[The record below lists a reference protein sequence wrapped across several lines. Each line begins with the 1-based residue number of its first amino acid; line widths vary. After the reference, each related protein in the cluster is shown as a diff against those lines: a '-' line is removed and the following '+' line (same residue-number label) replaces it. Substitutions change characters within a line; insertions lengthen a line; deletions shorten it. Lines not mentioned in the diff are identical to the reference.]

1 MSTLYVNNIDTESGT
16 DITIPTGKK
25 LVVTDAG
32 SVIAPNQIIQTT
44 QKANAAYHTNT
55 SPGNWADTNYQ
66 HTITP
71 VYSTS
76 AIEVIMHIPF
86 RLNSSGSPMR
96 GAFRIYRD
104 ISGGSSALVV
114 NTTSNYEQLQVR
126 NATNEHD
133 GIASFHI
140 LDLSHATTSQL
151 TYRVQSYIHNDSG
164 AVYITAYDANVGGN
178 IILREIAQ

>member
-1 MSTLYVNNIDTESGT
+1 MSTLFVNNLNTASGST
-16 DITIPTGKK
+16 ITVPTGKK

-32 SVIAPNQIIQTT
+32 GVVAPNQIIQTT
-44 QKANAAYHTNT
+44 QKANPASHSNS

-76 AIEVIMHIPF
+76 AIEMIMHIPF
-86 RLNSSGSPMR
+86 RLNGSGSPMR

-104 ISGGSSALVV
+104 IDGGSSNLIL

-126 NATNEHD
+126 NAANEHD

-140 LDLSHATTSQL
+140 LDLTHGTTNQL
-151 TYRVQSYIHNDSG
+151 TYRAQSYIHNDSG
-164 AVYITAYDANVGGN
+164 AVYIQSYDANVGGN

>member
-1 MSTLYVNNIDTESGT
+1 MSTLFVNNLNTASGST
-16 DITIPTGKK
+16 ITVPTGKK

-32 SVIAPNQIIQTT
+32 GVVAPNQIIQTT
-44 QKANAAYHTNT
+44 QKGNPATHSNS

-66 HTITP
+66 HAITP

-86 RLNSSGSPMR
+86 RLNGSSTYLR
-96 GAFRIYRD
+96 GGIRIYRD
-104 ISGGSSALVV
+104 ISGGASSLIF
-114 NTTSNYEQLQVR
+114 NTTSNYEQFQVR

-133 GIASFHI
+133 GIGSFHF
-140 LDLSHATTSQL
+140 LDLTHGTTNTI
-151 TYRVQSYIHNDSG
+151 TYRTQSYIHNDSG
-164 AVYITAYDANVGGN
+164 ANYFQTWDGNVGGN